1 MSAPF
6 HLALANEV
14 GSAFDLLDFGLANE
28 VGSAFDLLDFAL
40 ANEVGSAFDLL
51 ELMQVRQLLGKLFD
65 RKFPHRHN

>member
-1 MSAPF
+1 MSDPF

-14 GSAFDLLDFGLANE
+14 GSAFDLVDFGL
-28 VGSAFDLLDFAL
+28 G
-40 ANEVGSAFDLL
+40 NEVGSAFDLL